1 MTGKTAFLIPPLA
14 LLGACQTVDEIP
26 AQRLGHATIRTA
38 DGTLAGTAQLLQAG
52 NQVNVVIAAAG
63 LPEGTRGTHLH
74 MAGAC
79 QAPDFS
85 SAGGHLNPAAHQH
98 GTDNA
103 AGAHFGD
110 LPNLTAGASGGGTMT
125 ATLQGTPQQVADV
138 LFDNDGTAIVIHA
151 QPDDY
156 RTDPSGNSGS
166 RIACGVLVRD

>member
-1 MTGKTAFLIPPLA
+1 MTGKAAFLLPTLT

-26 AQRLGHATIRTA
+26 AQRLAHATIRTA
-38 DGTLAGTAQLLQAG
+38 DGSLAGTAQVLQAG
-52 NQVNVVIAAAG
+52 NQVNVVVAAAA

-74 MAGAC
+74 MVGTC
-79 QAPDFS
+79 DAPDFS
-85 SAGGHLNPAAHQH
+85 SAGAHLNPAAHKH
-98 GTDNA
+98 GTENA

-110 LPNLTAGASGGGTMT
+110 LPNLTVGARGGGTMS
-125 ATLQGTPQQVADV
+125 ATLQGTPQQIADI
-138 LFDNDGTAIVIHA
+138 LFDTDGTAIVVHA